1 MNSPTI
7 CKNASLE
14 KHGQKRNF
22 MVIFEIFFS
31 VCCCFDCIVIC
42 VTNSV
47 NTSGF
52 EIAETKFLNAS
63 RTPQPHLS
71 LQPSTNRN
79 GNEQGNATL
88 ILT

>member
-1 MNSPTI
+1 MSSPTI

-63 RTPQPHLS
+63 RTLQPHLS
-71 LQPSTNRN
+71 LQSSTNRN